1 MSEQKTKDEGYVSIA
16 TKVPNHVADLLTI
29 LAKQRGMEVYELLQL
44 LVNGFISAAK
54 YTGPLTPDMKQLM
67 DALKLD
73 VAFNQAFNFSSPTA
87 TNEIAQL
94 ILVLQ
99 QPGKKGFGMTM
110 INRPFMGNVTVTR
123 CLDDILERVIEVS
136 MKGLYRQLR
145 DIGLSLQTESMRETL
160 IVMCDAQQLVNLTEA
175 DSMEYP
181 GYGTFND
188 TGRAIEYGNKHKRI
202 HHKSPDSV
210 AQQQTIVFDDYDREV
225 ADYEAKD
232 WEWEQRQREE
242 PPEDMEEQMGFRPH
256 GGEW

>member
-232 WEWEQRQREE
+232 WEGEQRQREE

>member
-94 ILVLQ
+94 IRVLQ

-202 HHKSPDSV
+202 HHRTPDSV
-210 AQQQTIVFDDYDREV
+210 AQQQRIVFDDYDREV
-225 ADYEAKD
+225 ADYEAED
-232 WEWEQRQREE
+232 WEGSHHDHADDVERSL
-242 PPEDMEEQMGFRPH
+242 GTRPFDV
-256 GGEW
+256 ES

>member
-1 MSEQKTKDEGYVSIA
+1 MSEQKTKDDGYVSIA
-16 TKVPNHVADLLTI
+16 TKVPTHVAELLTI

-54 YTGPLTPDMKQLM
+54 YTGPLTPDMKQMM

-87 TNEIAQL
+87 TTEIAQL

-99 QPGKKGFGMTM
+99 QPGKKGFGLTM

-145 DIGLSLQTESMRETL
+145 DIGVSLQTGSMRETL

-188 TGRAIEYGNKHKRI
+188 AGRAVEYGNKHKRV

-210 AQQQTIVFDDYDREV
+210 AQQTHIIFDDNDRRD
-225 ADYEAKD
+225 ADYEAEG
-232 WEWEQRQREE
+232 WEGEFRQTEE
-242 PPEDMEEQMGFRPH
+242 KPSDC
-256 GGEW
+256 

>member
-54 YTGPLTPDMKQLM
+54 DTGPLTPDMKQLM

-232 WEWEQRQREE
+232 WEGEQRQREE

>member
-16 TKVPNHVADLLTI
+16 TKVPNHVAELLTI

-232 WEWEQRQREE
+232 WEGEQRQREE

>member
-210 AQQQTIVFDDYDREV
+210 AQQQTIMFDDYDREA
-225 ADYEAKD
+225 ADAEAQD
-232 WEWEQRQREE
+232 WEGEQRQREE